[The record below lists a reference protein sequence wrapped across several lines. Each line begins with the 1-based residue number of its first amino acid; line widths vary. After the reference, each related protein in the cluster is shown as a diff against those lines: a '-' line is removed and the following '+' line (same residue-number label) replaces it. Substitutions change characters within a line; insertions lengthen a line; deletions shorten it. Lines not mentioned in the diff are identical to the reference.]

1 MQSAL
6 LVPIENEQ
14 GQALRRQMKE
24 AFCVFEFVVLAVA
37 PQASVDLELH
47 RQALSVLYRQLQ
59 QERRDALRRMRE
71 DPRHADIGDGEPMRW
86 EVERA
91 QPRELDAEQIR
102 QLTLIKP
109 AGDSLA
115 LYPAFSDPPYG
126 TQFAEKGEC
135 PEAIFQ
141 QWLALLGLEP
151 EAGPVVIDW
160 VSNLELEWVTE
171 ARVGPEIPPWSDYF
185 DEGLEWWG
193 VWCLSIWNP
202 ERRTLAVLMA
212 SATD

>member
-6 LVPIENEQ
+6 LTPIENEQ

-24 AFCVFEFVVLAVA
+24 ALCVFDFAVLAVA
-37 PQASVDLELH
+37 PQATVDLELH
-47 RQALSVLYRQLQ
+47 RQALSVLFRQVQ
-59 QERRDALRRMRE
+59 QERSE
-71 DPRHADIGDGEPMRW
+71 DPCYANVGQGQPMRW
-86 EVERA
+86 EVQRA

-102 QLTLIKP
+102 QLTLIQP
-109 AGDSLA
+109 AGDA
-115 LYPAFSDPPYG
+115 MGLYPAFSDPPYG
-126 TQFAEKGEC
+126 TQFAENGER
-135 PEAIFQ
+135 PEVIFR

-171 ARVGPEIPPWSDYF
+171 ARVGPEMPPWSTYF
-185 DEGLEWWG
+185 EEGLEWWG

-202 ERRTLAVLMA
+202 RRRTLAVLMA

>member
-1 MQSAL
+1 MESAL
-6 LVPIENEQ
+6 LTPIEHEQ
-14 GQALRRQMKE
+14 SQALRRQMEE
-24 AFCVFEFVVLAVA
+24 ALCVFDFTVLAVA
-37 PQASVDLELH
+37 PQANVDLELH
-47 RQALSVLYRQLQ
+47 RQALTVLYRQLQ
-59 QERRDALRRMRE
+59 DERREALRRMRE
-71 DPRHADIGDGEPMRW
+71 DPRYADIGEGEPMRW

-91 QPRELDAEQIR
+91 QPRVLDAEQIR
-102 QLTLIKP
+102 QLTLLKP

-126 TQFAEKGEC
+126 TQFAERGGQ
-135 PEAIFQ
+135 PEVVFQ

-151 EAGPVVIDW
+151 DAGLVVIDW

-171 ARVGPEIPPWSDYF
+171 VRVGPEMPPWSAYF
-185 DEGLEWWG
+185 NDGLEWWG

-202 ERRTLAVLMA
+202 RRRTLAVLMA